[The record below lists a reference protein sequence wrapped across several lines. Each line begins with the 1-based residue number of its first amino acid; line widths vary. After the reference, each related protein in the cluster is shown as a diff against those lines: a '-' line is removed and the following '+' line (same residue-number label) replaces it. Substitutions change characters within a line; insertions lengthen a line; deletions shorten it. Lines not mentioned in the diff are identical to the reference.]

1 VVAVTDVASGRAGD
15 VSWAAAGRAVPGESE
30 SGDRFVVRDHGDGVL
45 LGVVDGLGHGPEAAE
60 AAVQAIEAI
69 EERAGAPLEEI
80 FQHCHTRLQGTR
92 GAVISLVHLGLS
104 TREMSWGGVGDVDV
118 VIVRRAS
125 ERTKHERIHL
135 VGGVVGY
142 HLPPLAIG
150 LRQLESGDTV
160 ALATDGLR
168 PGFASEIRSMLPP
181 ETIALR
187 TLERHARDSDDA
199 LVLVARGAG
208 RAA

>member
-1 VVAVTDVASGRAGD
+1 MTDVASGRAGD
-15 VSWAAAGRAVPGESE
+15 VTWAAAGRAIPGERE

-45 LGVVDGLGHGPEAAE
+45 LGVVDGLGHGPEAAA
-60 AAVQAIEAI
+60 AAVQAVEAI
-69 EERAGAPLEEI
+69 EEGPSDPLEDI
-80 FQHCHTRLQGTR
+80 FRRCHKRLQGTR
-92 GAVISLVHLGLS
+92 GAVISLVRLGVS
-104 TREMSWGGVGDVDV
+104 TREISWGGVGDVDV

-125 ERTKHERIHL
+125 QGTKHERIHL

-142 HLPPLAIG
+142 HLPRLAIG

-168 PGFASEIRSMLPP
+168 PGFASDIRSMLPP
-181 ETIALR
+181 ETIALL

-199 LVLVARGAG
+199 LVLVAREAG